1 MHLSGRMLDFLPVV
15 KKQKSSKIQ
24 KANRNPALRQGAEG
38 SVCWLEG
45 DTAIRQDDRYL
56 LFFVSVATFQ
66 LRTGQCDPRF

>member
-1 MHLSGRMLDFLPVV
+1 MLDFLPVV

-24 KANRNPALRQGAEG
+24 KANRNPAPRQGAEG
-38 SVCWLEG
+38 SVCRLEG
-45 DTAIRQDDRYL
+45 DTTVRQDSRYL